1 MHTVCDFSSLIFDP
15 KFQIGRFKSFL
26 QRRLY
31 IMLTFFNHITSAYGI
46 PWIIGQILGM
56 IAIILGFISYQLK
69 TQRQLLFM
77 QTAVAVTFCIHFFLI
92 GAYSGMAMNVV
103 GIVRN
108 LVYNKRSQKGSQTKL
123 IPIIFVLI
131 QCVMCLITWEAWY
144 SVFVLF
150 GLAINTYCMSF
161 SNLQSLRKSIFITSP
176 MVLTYDL
183 FAGSIGGAIYE
194 SIVIVSSLVGVLRNK
209 NKTRS

>member
-1 MHTVCDFSSLIFDP
+1 
-15 KFQIGRFKSFL
+15 
-26 QRRLY
+26 
-31 IMLTFFNHITSAYGI
+31 MLTFFNHITSAYGI